1 MRIFRQKR
9 IHRAEREN
17 PSGQERIPGNPHYTE
32 ITLIFLAD
40 YKLNRQ
46 LFFGL
51 FSALEF
57 AQYTPRGDVCFDSV
71 RLFNDFSNGITCDND
86 DDDDDGDDGNVRF
99 RFVCCPMPIHT
110 LSGIDRNTRDATMKT
125 KIGGEAT
132 IRLRR

>member
-1 MRIFRQKR
+1 M
-9 IHRAEREN
+9 
-17 PSGQERIPGNPHYTE
+17 PGNPHYTE

-40 YKLNRQ
+40 YQLNRQ
-46 LFFGL
+46 RFFWL
-51 FSALEF
+51 VFLALEF

-86 DDDDDGDDGNVRF
+86 NDDDDGNVRF

-110 LSGIDRNTRDATMKT
+110 LSGIDRTTRDATTTTMKT